1 MKSVCHTLSEIDKT
15 KCRTINDKKKN
26 AYKIVR
32 SVAMRRISHPRDKA
46 VVARNRSAGTQLA
59 ASPQAFVNEHFDNG
73 LAIDGKTIG
82 F

>member
-1 MKSVCHTLSEIDKT
+1 
-15 KCRTINDKKKN
+15 
-26 AYKIVR
+26 
-32 SVAMRRISHPRDKA
+32 MRRISHPRDKA

-59 ASPQAFVNEHFDNG
+59 ASPQALVNEHFDNG

>member
-1 MKSVCHTLSEIDKT
+1 MEPVCHTLSYLVKR
-15 KCRTINDKKKN
+15 KYRTNYDKKKN
-26 AYKIVR
+26 AYKMVR